1 MNLSRRRAIQLA
13 SMSAIAT
20 AAGSAFAAGAAQS
33 EKIFSDQNLTLYA
46 NMSAA
51 TFQPWVDTDF
61 TLSSQRRG
69 IDTLVL
75 KSVSDLTALA
85 PPASD
90 AASRVK
96 EASTGTPVTGFMLKF
111 QGRGPAQPQDTYVLT
126 NHALGSFSAFLVP
139 AGSGRPEYTAIFAT
153 APRGA

>member
-1 MNLSRRRAIQLA
+1 VNLSRRRAIQLA

-20 AAGSAFAAGAAQS
+20 AAGSAFAGAAQS
-33 EKIFSDQNLTLYA
+33 DKIFNDQNLALYA

-61 TLSSQRRG
+61 TLSSQRGG
-69 IDTLVL
+69 IDTLLL

-85 PPASD
+85 LPASN
-90 AASRVK
+90 AASQVK
-96 EASTGTPVTGFMLKF
+96 EAAAGTPVTGFMLKF
-111 QGRGPAQPQDTYVLT
+111 QGRGPAQPQDSYILT

-139 AGSGRPEYTAIFAT
+139 AGSGRPQYTAIFAN